1 MVIRSRQWFY
11 ALTGSMLLHF
21 LLLQSI
27 PLYQL
32 TPMVRQQV
40 ENPFTVLLADPEIL
54 EQLILEEPEVVQAE
68 TPVAAE
74 PIPMVSLDESQ
85 QQFAEMMPSGVALEV
100 TPGAELESESVEME
114 AQPELPEAATPELAA
129 MPTAELSSPPPVTIL
144 KTPNTDGIKMP
155 ARIDHPLSSL
165 PETEEIASPVVQ
177 SLVTERQDLN
187 EPAPEPLTL
196 EDVALPETEILLVES
211 EEELLIAQLGTREEF
226 SMDATD
232 VAPLPELPELLPE
245 ISSEPEAILAEIQ
258 IEQIDFEALEME
270 MLPEV
275 VAEEWRPSLPGAVAE
290 TKGDGS
296 RVKSWRSRYSGA
308 TGISFGYR
316 ARMRVKLTG
325 FTLYPKAVAEEQ
337 GIQGKVLIGFVID
350 RSGALVETEI
360 LQSSGH
366 EVLDRAVE
374 QMVEMAQPFEIFSDE
389 VKSDKVGFA
398 FPVTVK
404 LKK

>member
-1 MVIRSRQWFY
+1 
-11 ALTGSMLLHF
+11 MLAHI
-21 LLLQSI
+21 LLIQSI

-54 EQLILEEPEVVQAE
+54 EQLILDEPDVVQAE
-68 TPVAAE
+68 VPVTAE
-74 PIPMVSLDESQ
+74 LVPMVSLDESQ
-85 QQFAEMMPSGVALEV
+85 QQFAELMPSGVALEV
-100 TPGAELESESVEME
+100 TPGAELESESVDME
-114 AQPELPEAATPELAA
+114 AQPEMPEAAAPELE
-129 MPTAELSSPPPVTIL
+129 TITTQELSTPVPVAVI
-144 KTPNTDGIKMP
+144 KTPDAGGIELP
-155 ARIDHPLSSL
+155 ASIDQLSSSL
-165 PETEEIASPVVQ
+165 PETAEVASPAVQ
-177 SLVTERQDLN
+177 SLVAQRADIHES
-187 EPAPEPLTL
+187 PPEPLTL
-196 EDVALPETEILLVES
+196 DQIALPETEVLLVEG
-211 EEELLIAQLGTREEF
+211 EEELVIAQLGIRDEPVSEEV
-226 SMDATD
+226 D
-232 VAPLPELPELLPE
+232 VDPLPELLPE
-245 ISSEPEAILAEIQ
+245 ISSEPEEILAEIQ

-275 VAEEWRPSLPGAVAE
+275 VAEEWRPSLPGAVAQ
-290 TKGDGS
+290 TKGSGS
-296 RVKSWRSRYSGA
+296 RAKSWRSRYSGA
-308 TGISFGYR
+308 TGISFAYR

-337 GIQGKVLIGFVID
+337 GIQGKVLIGFVVD
-350 RSGALVETEI
+350 RGGMLVETEI

-374 QMVEMAQPFEIFSDE
+374 QMVQMAQPFEVFSDE